1 MRYLKTYKIFES
13 FDDDADTM
21 ARYQL
26 FGADTIM
33 AFGFN
38 REHITDVES
47 IKDLIEKYNEFYVTG
62 KSWSGGPPPRAFV
75 EYFNKNYSEKGNA
88 SLSSWYPT
96 IDLMIETLNY
106 GTLILGFSIIDKSY
120 KLINW
125 GSLEATGQYAGKDV
139 SYDKRV
145 LSEISKYINK
155 ELIDKLNMYEV
166 IDILNLK
173 ITNKF
178 DWDWKERFN
187 EGTLDSLRNQ
197 NIVDE
202 LNDISY
208 ELKDDGFDF
217 SIEEYYWQPS
227 NRQYIICRIL
237 PGEKDEI
244 NSNLVETSMRI
255 IDCMYQKSYDL
266 SGRNWVAGGESRLR
280 LKRKVSSSY
289 YTITPKE
296 LEEFIGIDFEIVE
309 LVFIPII

>member
-1 MRYLKTYKIFES
+1 MRYLKPYKIFES
-13 FDDDADTM
+13 DKPEYDDDWKRPGNPVREELEVELREILLEVIDLGY
-21 ARYQL
+21 RPSL
-26 FGADTIM
+26 S
-33 AFGFN
+33 GFTRGISRAIGKKN
-38 REHITDVES
+38 TPYVWIKNGRRLPHDEFWNEITDTVERIKDYLTEKGFKVSQNILNEGSQNEQVYIYFDMINLNES
-47 IKDLIEKYNEFYVTG
+47 IKI
-62 KSWSGGPPPRAFV
+62 
-75 EYFNKNYSEKGNA
+75 
-88 SLSSWYPT
+88 
-96 IDLMIETLNY
+96 
-106 GTLILGFSIIDKSY
+106 
-120 KLINW
+120 
-125 GSLEATGQYAGKDV
+125 
-139 SYDKRV
+139 
-145 LSEISKYINK
+145 
-155 ELIDKLNMYEV
+155 
-166 IDILNLK
+166 
-173 ITNKF
+173 
-178 DWDWKERFN
+178 FN

-197 NIVDE
+197 HIVDE

-217 SIEEYYWQPS
+217 NIEEYYWQPS

-280 LKRKVSSSY
+280 VKRKVSSSY

>member
-1 MRYLKTYKIFES
+1 MKYLKPYKIFE
-13 FDDDADTM
+13 ADKPEYDTDWKRPGNPIREELEVELREILLEVIDM
-21 ARYQL
+21 GYRPQL
-26 FGADTIM
+26 SGFTKGFSESGPYVWICNQRRKSHDEFWNEITDTVERIKYYLTEK
-33 AFGFN
+33 GFN
-38 REHITDVES
+38 VSQEIINEGTRNEQVYIYFDMINLNES
-47 IKDLIEKYNEFYVTG
+47 IKI
-62 KSWSGGPPPRAFV
+62 
-75 EYFNKNYSEKGNA
+75 
-88 SLSSWYPT
+88 
-96 IDLMIETLNY
+96 
-106 GTLILGFSIIDKSY
+106 
-120 KLINW
+120 
-125 GSLEATGQYAGKDV
+125 
-139 SYDKRV
+139 
-145 LSEISKYINK
+145 
-155 ELIDKLNMYEV
+155 
-166 IDILNLK
+166 
-173 ITNKF
+173 
-178 DWDWKERFN
+178 FN

-197 NIVDE
+197 HIVDE

-217 SIEEYYWQPS
+217 NIEEYYWQPS

>member
-1 MRYLKTYKIFES
+1 MKYLKSYKIFES
-13 FDDDADTM
+13 LEDDADTM

-26 FGADTIM
+26 FGADTTM

-62 KSWSGGPPPRAFV
+62 RSWSGGPPPRAFV

-106 GTLILGFSIIDKSY
+106 GTLILGFSIIDKKY

-125 GSLEATGQYAGKDV
+125 GSLKAVGQYAGKDEE
-139 SYDKRV
+139 YDKRV
-145 LSEISKYINK
+145 LSEISKYLHR
-155 ELIDKLNMYEV
+155 ELIDKLKIDEV
-166 IDILNLK
+166 IDNLNLK
-173 ITNKF
+173 IKNKV
-178 DWDWKERFN
+178 DWEWKERLN

-202 LNDISY
+202 LYDISY
-208 ELKDDGFDF
+208 ELKDDGFEF
-217 SIEEYYWQPS
+217 NVEEFYYQPRH
-227 NRQYIICRIL
+227 RQFIICRIL
-237 PGEKDEI
+237 PSEKDEI
-244 NSNLVETSMRI
+244 NDNLIDTTMRI

-266 SGRNWVAGGESRLR
+266 GSNNWSTDNEGKLR
-280 LKRKVSSSY
+280 VKRKVSSGY